1 MSATNHLEGLCLAL
15 TEDRPVV
22 LLLGQDAWK
31 SGTHADPVIE
41 MAFKRTGRLPAEPA
55 SLNFSRLLQTD
66 PLPEGF
72 YDWLADTYSQQPEPT
87 WLETISRLPLNAVF
101 TSSID
106 PAIARA
112 LRINGRDVEP
122 VLSNL
127 DNPVAPRNRRHLHLT
142 YLFGRAGEHNSN
154 ERPPRNTQEL
164 RRRTALHATPLL
176 SRIVETTT
184 SLGVLLIDGL
194 SCGRD
199 WLGTDGLYGTLS
211 AFPPGQV
218 YWFGWAPD
226 ESCTDTENLRELAAP
241 QGPIVFVR
249 ERLSAALRSLEFAHK
264 IDISRPQQFA
274 LEGSVTIRG
283 SILEIEP
290 AVRLKVSTAASIIE
304 DMWLAALP
312 PISSD
317 VEYTEFRRFH
327 GQVEDAR
334 RLVEGLRRGF
344 AIERTFERELHAR
357 VRRALLNAGRKQ
369 EPVLIH
375 GQSGSGKSLALTR
388 LAYTIRED
396 ATYPVLLA
404 SRATRIPAVEELD
417 DFCLRAEEAGAEATL
432 VICDANLPAS
442 RYSDLLRGFVSRG
455 RRVAVAGSAYR
466 IVDESDGGESRT
478 AAVHQLEVPAELDH
492 AESSAL
498 AKLVAAWTDVIF
510 DVGVRSRYLL
520 PAIYRILPDVRPR
533 LAAGL
538 AQEARAAE
546 DDLRSRG
553 TAKSAAPPK
562 PVGALGHAL
571 VNAGLVDP
579 KELLDQRIDEF
590 LGAVSDAAS
599 KAIDLVMVPG
609 KLDCPVPV
617 NLLMRTVGGNENFV
631 DVATLFTGID
641 LFRWSSNDEDDVFVH
656 PRLRVEAELIS
667 ARRLGTAQAEV
678 EVALRLLASA
688 SPNAYGSCERRF
700 VLDLVHRL
708 GPDGPFGRRYASH
721 YLDIARALSEMR
733 SKRGVKDPSLMLQE
747 ATLRR
752 RVFRDAPQLR
762 DLDPAAIL
770 EEARQVVEL
779 ALEEFGTNTSPGLRR
794 ACANLKV
801 ERAAIYGFRAVQR
814 ITSGAR
820 YDEVWQFYVA
830 ARDSA
835 RSAVFAADSYFAN
848 DVSVWVPSDLLRH
861 GNWEPERHAELV
873 ADIWDGLERVD
884 QPQLDPEQQERF
896 EERRVKVAQT
906 LGDNRLEQDALTALE
921 RLGSRAGIFLHA
933 RAIGGPLWG
942 LGKATAED
950 ASNADRMISFMRA
963 RHDKIRD
970 DARCLRY
977 LLKGIWLVATQSYLF
992 GGERSP
998 LPEQEEALREVLT
1011 ILDTLGDLEGALG
1024 DPRTQYLRAVLMWR
1038 QRREHSAREV
1048 WGSLSR
1054 ETAFSDPRR
1063 VVRHHV
1069 WTESGGRPRL
1079 FHGRIVERGL
1089 ARGRARIQVEEL
1101 RQEVEL
1107 LQRDFPSLDLRRGAA
1122 VSGGFHI
1129 AFNFIGP
1136 IADPPRRLG
1145 DSR

>member
-1 MSATNHLEGLCLAL
+1 
-15 TEDRPVV
+15 
-22 LLLGQDAWK
+22 
-31 SGTHADPVIE
+31 
-41 MAFKRTGRLPAEPA
+41 MAFKRADRCSAMNDSPSFPQ
-55 SLNFSRLLQTD
+55 LLQTEL
-66 PLPEGF
+66 LPADF
-72 YDWLADTYSQQPEPT
+72 YDWVADIYTQQPEPI

-106 PAIARA
+106 PAISRA

-142 YLFGRAGEHNSN
+142 YLFGRAGENNLNEGPPSN
-154 ERPPRNTQEL
+154 TLEL
-164 RRRTALHATPLL
+164 SRHTALHATPLL
-176 SRIVETTT
+176 SRVLETTT
-184 SLGVLLIDGL
+184 SLGVLLVDGL
-194 SCGRD
+194 NCGRD
-199 WLGTDGLYGTLS
+199 WLSTDAIYGILS
-211 AFPPGQV
+211 AFLPGQV
-218 YWFGWAPD
+218 YWFGWTSEELCAHTELLHELSAPK
-226 ESCTDTENLRELAAP
+226 
-241 QGPIVFVR
+241 GPITFIR
-249 ERLSAALRSLEFAHK
+249 ERLSVALKSLEFAHK
-264 IDISRPQQFA
+264 IDISSPRQFA
-274 LEGSVTIRG
+274 SEGTVTIRDRVM
-283 SILEIEP
+283 EVEP
-290 AVRLKVSTAASIIE
+290 ATRLKVSTAASIIE
-304 DMWLAALP
+304 DAWLGALP
-312 PISSD
+312 TIDSD

-334 RLVEGLRRGF
+334 RLIEGLRRGF
-344 AIERTFERELHAR
+344 AIERTFERELRAR
-357 VRRALLNAGRKQ
+357 VQRALLAAGHKQ

-388 LAYTIRED
+388 LAYTIRKES
-396 ATYPVLLA
+396 TYPVLLA
-404 SRATRIPAVEELD
+404 SRATRIPTVEELD
-417 DFCLRAEEAGAEATL
+417 DFCLRAEEIGAEATL
-432 VICDANLPAS
+432 VICDANVPAS

-455 RRVAVAGSAYR
+455 RRVVVAGSAYR
-466 IVDESDGGESRT
+466 ILDESDDDDPQT
-478 AAVHQLEVPAELDH
+478 VKHLLEVPAELDN

-498 AKLVAAWTDVIF
+498 TELITAWTDTHLNVE
-510 DVGVRSRYLL
+510 VSSKYLL

-538 AQEARAAE
+538 AREARAAE
-546 DDLRSRG
+546 DNLRSRG
-553 TAKSAAPPK
+553 TAKSSAPPK

-579 KELLDQRIDEF
+579 KELLEQRIEEF

-599 KAIDLVMVPG
+599 QAIDLVMVPG

-617 NLLMRTVGGNENFV
+617 NLLMRAVGGGEGLV
-631 DVATLFTGID
+631 DVAELFSGID

-678 EVALRLLASA
+678 EVALRLVANS
-688 SPNAYGSCERRF
+688 SPNAYGNCERRF

-733 SKRGVKDPSLMLQE
+733 SRRGIKDPSLMLQE

-752 RVFRDAPQLR
+752 RVFRDAPMLQIP
-762 DLDPAAIL
+762 DPAAIL
-770 EEARQVVEL
+770 EEARQIVEL
-779 ALEEFGTNTSPGLRR
+779 ALEEFGANTSPGLRR

-814 ITSGAR
+814 ITSGATD
-820 YDEVWQFYVA
+820 DEIWQFYVA

-848 DVSVWVPSDLLRH
+848 DVSVWVPNDLLRH
-861 GNWEPERHAELV
+861 GNWKPERRAELV

-884 QPQLDPEQQERF
+884 HTQLALEQQERF

-906 LGDNRLEQDALTALE
+906 LGDNRLEQSALSELD
-921 RLGSRAGIFLHA
+921 RIGSRAGIFLQA
-933 RAIGGPLWG
+933 RAIGGSLNG
-942 LGKATAED
+942 SGKATAED
-950 ASNADRMISFMRA
+950 ASSADRVISFMRE
-963 RHDKIRD
+963 RHDKVRD
-970 DARCLRY
+970 DTRCLRY
-977 LLKGIWLVATQSYLF
+977 FLRAIWLVATRSYLF
-992 GGERSP
+992 GDERSP
-998 LPEQEEALREVLT
+998 LPEDEEALREILT
-1011 ILDTLGDLEGALG
+1011 VLDTLSDLEGALG

-1038 QRREHSAREV
+1038 QRREHGAREM
-1048 WGSLSR
+1048 WRSLSR

-1063 VVRHHV
+1063 VIRHHV
-1069 WTESGGRPRL
+1069 WTESRGSPRL
-1079 FHGRIVERGL
+1079 FHGRIVSHGL
-1089 ARGRARIQVEEL
+1089 ASGRARIQVEEL

-1107 LQRDFPSLDLRRGAA
+1107 LQRDFPRLDVRPGAA
-1122 VSGGFHI
+1122 VPGGFHI

-1136 IADPPRRLG
+1136 IADPPRRSG